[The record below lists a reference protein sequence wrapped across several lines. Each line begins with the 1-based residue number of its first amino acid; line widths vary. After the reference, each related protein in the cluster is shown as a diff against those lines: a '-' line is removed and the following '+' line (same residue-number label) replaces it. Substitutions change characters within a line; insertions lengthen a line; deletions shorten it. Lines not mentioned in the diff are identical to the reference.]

1 MKEKLLEKFNS
12 VSNATKVKAFAF
24 GSSVGTLLTS
34 IPAHAADSTS
44 MDPTVQA
51 AISTGFSNA
60 GTQLAVVI
68 GLGVTAT
75 VGIIAMSGGAKAGL
89 KWVKGAF
96 SKAS

>member
-34 IPAHAADSTS
+34 IPAHAADSS
-44 MDPTVQA
+44 MDPTVQS
-51 AISTGFSNA
+51 AISTGFTNA